1 MLKVMS
7 DNMSCFKNG
16 YYLIEIFCKTDFSP
30 FSHAVPSRRLQK
42 QAALGA
48 RSYLINLLTFEQEEE
63 MATRIEKMVPQL
75 TAKNSFATFVSE
87 LPASDALARRAYSGS
102 PRVFGQGCEREFCVV
117 TSNTQNRTPRS

>member
-7 DNMSCFKNG
+7 DDMSCFG
-16 YYLIEIFCKTDFSP
+16 SGLYLIQFFCKTDFLRSLT
-30 FSHAVPSRRLQK
+30 VLSRRLQK

-48 RSYLINLLTFEQEEE
+48 RSYLINLLTFEQEED
-63 MATRIEKMVPQL
+63 MATKIEKMVPQL

-87 LPASDALARRAYSGS
+87 LPASDAFARRAYSGS
-102 PRVFGQGCEREFCVV
+102 PRVFGQGCAREFCVV